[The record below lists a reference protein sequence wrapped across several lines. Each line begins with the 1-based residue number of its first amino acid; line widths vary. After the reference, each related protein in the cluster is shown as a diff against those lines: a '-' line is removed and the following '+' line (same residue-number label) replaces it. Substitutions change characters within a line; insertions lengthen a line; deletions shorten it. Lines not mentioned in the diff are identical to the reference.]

1 MEKQMTCFAMLY
13 FGGLFPKLI
22 LQLLAKQLQEML
34 DAGLVNF
41 GPSHVLGSLPMPEL
55 LDRLMHSLDG
65 SVECWASQ
73 KPGCQP
79 DFKNSKPHI
88 AAYA

>member
-1 MEKQMTCFAMLY
+1 MLH
-13 FGGLFPKLI
+13 FGGLLSKLV

-34 DAGLVNF
+34 DAGLVEF
-41 GPSHVLGSLPMPEL
+41 GPSHVLCSLPMPQL
-55 LDRLMHSLDG
+55 LDGLVHSPDG

-79 DFKNSKPHI
+79 DFKDSKPHI
-88 AAYA
+88 AAYE